1 MACNCGKN
9 KPMVNTPQPTPVP
22 QTPEQYHAQQLTEW
36 GNNLDDYHF
45 IKPTHNED

>member
-1 MACNCGKN
+1 MPCNCGKN
-9 KPMVNTPQPTPVP
+9 KVVNPPQPTPVP